1 MKLKTPKFLLLI
13 IVFLTLFLLNL
24 SFGSVH
30 FQLVDIID
38 AILHQSSKNESLEVI
53 LFSFRIPKTIT
64 AILAGSSLA
73 IAGLLMQSLFQNPLA
88 GPFVLGISSG
98 ASLGVSACILLSSLY
113 GLTFLKTKGA
123 LLLAS
128 SMGSLLVFVAIL
140 ITANKIKNNTTLL
153 ILGLMFG
160 YISSGFVSILFYFSK
175 TEELNT
181 FMQWSYG
188 SFSRLTPEY
197 YTLFALPILFCLLL
211 SITIAKYLNAFLLG
225 EDYARSLG
233 VNIKKCRL
241 IIVFISALL
250 AGIVTSFC
258 GPISFIGVSVP
269 HIVRYIFHTTNH
281 FILLPACMIVGA
293 SMAIFA
299 DLVSSLPGTG
309 FTLPLNSVT
318 SIIGAPILIWVI
330 LSKKSLK
337 C

>member
-1 MKLKTPKFLLLI
+1 MHFALYDIVQAI
-13 IVFLTLFLLNL
+13 I
-24 SFGSVH
+24 
-30 FQLVDIID
+30 
-38 AILHQSSKNESLEVI
+38 HQTSDNQSLEVI
-53 LFSFRIPKTIT
+53 IFSFRIPKTVT
-64 AILAGSSLA
+64 AILAGASLA

-98 ASLGVSACILLSSLY
+98 ASLGVSLCILLSSVYSLS
-113 GLTFLKTKGA
+113 FLKTKPA
-123 LLLAS
+123 LLFAS
-128 SMGSLLVFVAIL
+128 STGSLLVFFAIL
-140 ITANKIKNNTTLL
+140 VTASKIRNNTTLL

-160 YISSGFVSILFYFSK
+160 YISSGFVSVLFYFSK

-197 YTLFALPILFCLLL
+197 YLLFALPVMFCLIL
-211 SITIAKYLNAFLLG
+211 SLTIAKHLNAFLLG

-233 VNIKKCRL
+233 VDIKRYRL

-269 HIVRYIFHTTNH
+269 HIVRYVFHTSNH
-281 FILLPACMIVGA
+281 FVLIPACMIVGA
-293 SMAIFA
+293 SMAILA
-299 DLVSSLPGTG
+299 DLISGMPGTG
-309 FTLPLNSVT
+309 YTLPLNSIT

-330 LSKKSLK
+330 LSKKGLK